1 MLHAPLGWITR
12 SVLAL
17 IAGGL
22 MSHFLARAAE
32 AAATGPDTDK
42 QIARGKLLYIQ
53 SCIVCHQANG
63 QGTPGTFPPLA
74 KSDFLGANRER
85 VIKGLCEGLSG
96 TITVNGAVYNG
107 FMPPAVLNDQQ
118 LADVLTFVLNSWG
131 NDGSVISADEV
142 KRLREQTQFKTYAEL
157 RQANEFQPLP
167 K

>member
-1 MLHAPLGWITR
+1 MLHAPLGWIRR

-74 KSDFLGANRER
+74 AWARAPRWQAS
-85 VIKGLCEGLSG
+85 
-96 TITVNGAVYNG
+96 
-107 FMPPAVLNDQQ
+107 Q
-118 LADVLTFVLNSWG
+118 LTP
-131 NDGSVISADEV
+131 SVTA
-142 KRLREQTQFKTYAEL
+142 
-157 RQANEFQPLP
+157 
-167 K
+167 